1 MWRGMNV
8 SFRDMLFLLV
18 FGYLII
24 SAVALAHVAK
34 KDQEETTSAN
44 TPGHVIV
51 ELMWPR
57 DTDAPLAGIC
67 CDISARRRNRR
78 AWSRIQP
85 A

>member
-18 FGYLII
+18 FAYLVI

-34 KDQEETTSAN
+34 KNEASAKN
-44 TPGHVIV
+44 QMAPPGHVIV
-51 ELMWPR
+51 ELTWIMPSMR
-57 DTDAPLAGIC
+57 TSTCGC
-67 CDISARRRNRR
+67 RARATCRWATRTN
-78 AWSRIQP
+78 P